1 MKPTK
6 TNGCK
11 ITDLVIHFIHQR
23 NLSVQ
28 FLMITAIQLTVHNL
42 FESYHIKKYST
53 TSNLIH
59 VRCHVFQ
66 SFQPFTNNIQTFILQ
81 NFIAKDRLHH
91 MRNRGPVWESFSET
105 RLKAEQAYL
114 ISRDLKNLLSEISKV
129 FGCPDYC

>member
-6 TNGCK
+6 TNGHK
-11 ITDLVIHFIHQR
+11 IRDLVIHFIHQR

-42 FESYHIKKYST
+42 FESYHIKKNS

-66 SFQPFTNNIQTFILQ
+66 SFQPFTNSIQTFILQ
-81 NFIAKDRLHH
+81 NFIAKDT
-91 MRNRGPVWESFSET
+91 PYE
-105 RLKAEQAYL
+105 K
-114 ISRDLKNLLSEISKV
+114 LSPTYCSKIK
-129 FGCPDYC
+129 